1 MRNIC
6 YIAVLFLYIRQN
18 TYFYE
23 LNCYMIE
30 LIILIANIEKKILTL
45 GIERYKTS
53 MDNCFKLIQ
62 QSNYS
67 NCLML
72 LLLLNFINFWKQT
85 KRPVVSKFTIITIN
99 LKKLKSLFS
108 GLRLTRTENPGN
120 CFGENVSIEMTVTNK
135 LRKLPLQLWN
145 FIFQKW

>member
-23 LNCYMIE
+23 LNCHMIE

-99 LKKLKSLFS
+99 LKKIEITVFWFKTHKDGKSRELFWVK
-108 GLRLTRTENPGN
+108 RIN
-120 CFGENVSIEMTVTNK
+120 
-135 LRKLPLQLWN
+135 WN
-145 FIFQKW
+145 DGYK